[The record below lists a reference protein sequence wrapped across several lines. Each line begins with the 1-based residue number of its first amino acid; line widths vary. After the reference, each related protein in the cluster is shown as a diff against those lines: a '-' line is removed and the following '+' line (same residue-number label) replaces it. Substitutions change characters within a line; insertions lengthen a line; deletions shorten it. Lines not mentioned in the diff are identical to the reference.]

1 MRGPGR
7 PGKAQPPPGEMTDV
21 VPESVP
27 GGALLFLVAGDVED
41 LRAGADREIAEGAEI
56 AVLIA
61 HDLAVSAHQLQIDE
75 DHPQRGNDFLP
86 PDEQIEI
93 LSHLHVMAAIDIRQ
107 PLFHAVQTLPGVK
120 IVVEIDV
127 LIALGRA
134 VGVLIAHANERIGK
148 ARQRPRLGI
157 QAGEDETGLNR
168 GQRQPLFYPAEG
180 VQPRGGFV
188 R

>member
-1 MRGPGR
+1 
-7 PGKAQPPPGEMTDV
+7 
-21 VPESVP
+21 
-27 GGALLFLVAGDVED
+27 
-41 LRAGADREIAEGAEI
+41 
-56 AVLIA
+56 
-61 HDLAVSAHQLQIDE
+61 
-75 DHPQRGNDFLP
+75 
-86 PDEQIEI
+86 
-93 LSHLHVMAAIDIRQ
+93 MAAIDIR